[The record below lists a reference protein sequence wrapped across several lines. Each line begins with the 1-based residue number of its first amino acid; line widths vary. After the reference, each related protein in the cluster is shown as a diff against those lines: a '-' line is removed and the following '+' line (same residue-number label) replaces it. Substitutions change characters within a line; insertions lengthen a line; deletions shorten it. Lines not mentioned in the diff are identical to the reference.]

1 MRNSSIRNRI
11 VNKLYRNIV
20 VEMEE
25 KERERRFVNGKYIIM
40 DDNNKKTK

>member
-25 KERERRFVNGKYIIM
+25 KERKRG
-40 DDNNKKTK
+40 DS

>member
-25 KERERRFVNGKYIIM
+25 KEKERG
-40 DDNNKKTK
+40 DS

>member
-25 KERERRFVNGKYIIM
+25 KERERRFVNRKYIIM
-40 DDNNKKTK
+40 DDNNKKK

>member
-20 VEMEE
+20 VE

>member
-1 MRNSSIRNRI
+1 MRNFSIRNRI

-20 VEMEE
+20 MEMEK
-25 KERERRFVNGKYIIM
+25 KEREKRFVNGKYIIM

>member
-11 VNKLYRNIV
+11 VNKLYRNI

-40 DDNNKKTK
+40 DDNNKKK